1 MKRENIKVI
10 RQLLKL
16 FCLVYFTLQLYSCSP
31 TKSISIP
38 EEKEISV
45 WMAETKVP
53 TVGICIIED
62 GKVKKANVYGSIRY
76 HSPAPVNTIF
86 NIASLSKLL
95 LSTVTLKLIDKGQWQ
110 LDEPLYH
117 YWTDPDVE
125 NDPRNKK
132 ITTRL
137 VLCHKTGLPNW
148 RGHEP
153 DGKLNFA
160 FEPGTD
166 WKYSGEGYEYLRQAI
181 EHKFHLPM
189 EMLVDSLVLKPLEMN
204 DTRYYWDEKMDTTL
218 YADRYH
224 EDGSAFEMEKWYEAN
239 ASNLVLTTVT
249 DYGKFGAF
257 VINGMNIDKQ
267 LQREMIS
274 TQAVLKNGKEFGLGW
289 VLLKNLSDGE
299 YAIVHTGS
307 NAGINTVILLLPK
320 SKRGIVVF
328 TNGDKGREL
337 FGKIIENSLEQGK
350 EILQRME

>member
-16 FCLVYFTLQLYSCSP
+16 FSLVYFTLQLYSCSP

-62 GKVKKANVYGSIRY
+62 GKVKKANVYGNIRY

-110 LDEPLYH
+110 LDEPLYN

-160 FEPGTD
+160 FEPGAD
-166 WKYSGEGYEYLRQAI
+166 WKYSGEGYEYLRQAL
-181 EHKFHLPM
+181 EHKF
-189 EMLVDSLVLKPLEMN
+189 
-204 DTRYYWDEKMDTTL
+204 
-218 YADRYH
+218 
-224 EDGSAFEMEKWYEAN
+224 
-239 ASNLVLTTVT
+239 
-249 DYGKFGAF
+249 
-257 VINGMNIDKQ
+257 Q
-267 LQREMIS
+267 
-274 TQAVLKNGKEFGLGW
+274 
-289 VLLKNLSDGE
+289 
-299 YAIVHTGS
+299 
-307 NAGINTVILLLPK
+307 
-320 SKRGIVVF
+320 
-328 TNGDKGREL
+328 
-337 FGKIIENSLEQGK
+337 
-350 EILQRME
+350 